1 MKKGSKALKPYK
13 RGTQPRHYRGNT
25 TPVDLPDTLLDN
37 LMKLDLS
44 TELINEIKQRRKD
57 GQERTQISRE
67 MNIQKLYVNRALEL
81 IS

>member
-1 MKKGSKALKPYK
+1 MKKGSKATTPYK
-13 RGTQPRHYRGNT
+13 PETHKRINRGNNMPDD
-25 TPVDLPDTLLDN
+25 TPDILLDN
-37 LMKLDLS
+37 LMKLDLP
-44 TELINEIKQRRKD
+44 TELINEIKQRRKE